1 MHLRAETVTDVAVV
15 IVHYDTP
22 GLTAAAVSA
31 LRADFDRSGLRA
43 ECVIVDNGN
52 RAADA
57 DVLRGLG
64 AVATVISAGRNLGYA
79 GGVNFGIAHTSAS
92 ASASTSAVASA
103 SAPAPLLVAMNPDVI
118 VEPGCLAALC
128 RELRAGAAAAGPRF
142 SWDRAGRLLLPPT
155 ERRDLTSASLAR
167 LTARGPR
174 WARLARAVWRR
185 HARRH
190 WLARRSV
197 RSFALSGALLAIRR
211 DAWDRIGPFDD
222 RFQLYFEE
230 TDWLARLARDGGQA
244 RYVPSARAAHHYNSS
259 ARHEPAAA
267 AWFAA
272 SARRFEEKHGG
283 RASRWLAS
291 LTSVEPGKSGDSV
304 KSGESGEPGEPARSL
319 GSRGSRGTRGSVE
332 AVESLESLEQ
342 RKHEA
347 PAIDVTSAAGW
358 IEVSSAAAGYP
369 AAAERLDARADRDPA
384 VRRWRLPDD
393 VWDHLAPGRY
403 TLRVVGHAGREQET
417 VAFLR

>member
-1 MHLRAETVTDVAVV
+1 MHFRAETVTDLAVV

-31 LRADFDRSGLRA
+31 LRADFERGGLRA

-64 AVATVISAGRNLGYA
+64 AIATVISVGRNLGYA
-79 GGVNFGIAHTSAS
+79 GGVNFGIAHMSAS
-92 ASASTSAVASA
+92 ASASASRSTSA
-103 SAPAPLLVAMNPDVI
+103 SAPVLVAMNPDVI
-118 VEPGCLAALC
+118 VEPGCLAELC

-155 ERRDLTSASLAR
+155 ERRDVTSASLAR

-197 RSFALSGALLAIRR
+197 RSFALSGALLAMRR

-230 TDWLARLARDGGQA
+230 TDWLTRLARDGGQA
-244 RYVPSARAAHHYNSS
+244 RYVPSARAVHHYNSS

-267 AWFAA
+267 GWFAA

-283 RASRWLAS
+283 RAARWLAS
-291 LTSVEPGKSGDSV
+291 LTSVESIGSAESTG
-304 KSGESGEPGEPARSL
+304 SGESIGSL
-319 GSRGSRGTRGSVE
+319 GSVGSVE
-332 AVESLESLEQ
+332 SIEH
-342 RKHEA
+342 RMHEA
-347 PAIDVTSAAGW
+347 PVIEVTSAAGW
-358 IEVSSAAAGYP
+358 VEVSSAAAGYP

-384 VRRWRLPDD
+384 VRHWRLPDD
-393 VWDHLAPGRY
+393 VWDHLARGRY

>member
-1 MHLRAETVTDVAVV
+1 MHLRAETLTDIAVI

-22 GLTAAAVSA
+22 GLTAAAASA
-31 LRADFDRSGLRA
+31 LRADLDRGGLRA

-52 RAADA
+52 RAADT

-64 AVATVISAGRNLGYA
+64 VPVVTSGRNLGYA
-79 GGVNFGIAHTSAS
+79 GGVNFGAARTS
-92 ASASTSAVASA
+92 
-103 SAPAPLLVAMNPDVI
+103 APLLVAMNPDVI
-118 VEPGCLAALC
+118 VEPGCLPALC

-155 ERRDLTSASLAR
+155 ERRDVTSESLAR

-190 WLARRSV
+190 WLARGSM

-230 TDWLARLARDGGQA
+230 TDWLTRLARGGGQA
-244 RYVPSARAAHHYNSS
+244 RYVPAARAVHRYNSS

-267 AWFAA
+267 GWFAA

-283 RASRWLAS
+283 RAARWLAS
-291 LTSVEPGKSGDSV
+291 LIPVPVESVESAEQHQAPKPVTAPVSA
-304 KSGESGEPGEPARSL
+304 PAPVQPR
-319 GSRGSRGTRGSVE
+319 
-332 AVESLESLEQ
+332 
-342 RKHEA
+342 A
-347 PAIDVTSAAGW
+347 PAIDVTPAARW
-358 IEVSSAAAGYP
+358 IEVSSAVAGYP

-384 VRRWRLPDD
+384 DRRWRLPDD

-417 VAFLR
+417 VDFLR

>member
-1 MHLRAETVTDVAVV
+1 MHLRAETLTDLAVV

-31 LRADFDRSGLRA
+31 LRADLDRSGLRA

-52 RAADA
+52 RAADTG
-57 DVLRGLG
+57 VLRGLG
-64 AVATVISAGRNLGYA
+64 VRVVTAGRNLGYA
-79 GGVNFGIAHTSAS
+79 GGVNFGAARTS
-92 ASASTSAVASA
+92 
-103 SAPAPLLVAMNPDVI
+103 APLLVAMNPDVL
-118 VEPGCLAALC
+118 VEPGCLAELC
-128 RELRAGAAAAGPRF
+128 RELRAGVAAAGPRF

-155 ERRDLTSASLAR
+155 ERRDLTSESLAR

-197 RSFALSGALLAIRR
+197 SSFALSGALLAMRR

-230 TDWLARLARDGGQA
+230 TDWLTRLARDGGQA
-244 RYVPSARAAHHYNSS
+244 RYVPSARAVHYYNSS

-267 AWFAA
+267 GWFAA

-283 RASRWLAS
+283 RAARRLAS
-291 LTSVEPGKSGDSV
+291 LISVDTVEYETRDAPWQAARVERPMTVTGA
-304 KSGESGEPGEPARSL
+304 EPASVAVPAQSL
-319 GSRGSRGTRGSVE
+319 P
-332 AVESLESLEQ
+332 
-342 RKHEA
+342 
-347 PAIDVTSAAGW
+347 PAIDITSDARW
-358 IEVSSAAAGYP
+358 IEVSSATAGYP
-369 AAAERLDARADRDPA
+369 AAAEQLDARTDRGA
-384 VRRWRLPDD
+384 VNPRWRLPDD

-417 VAFLR
+417 VDFFR